1 MRDFVRKQWFLFVLV
16 GAVLFGY
23 FCPGP
28 GLFLRKSLSIQWFI
42 MPTLFLMSFS
52 LKTGAIFRSFLN
64 VRGLASAVVGGY
76 ILTALSLYLLGRVFF
91 PGNPDLA
98 LGLIAC
104 GATPCTLASAAI
116 WTRLAGGNDAL
127 ALAITIVS
135 NLTSFIFSPI
145 ILLVTLG
152 SAVSPPF
159 GRIMTSLFT
168 AIVIPVA
175 LGQVLRI
182 WFGAFADRRKRVISG
197 VCQLLILLVVLV
209 AVSHASQT
217 AARAEGA
224 GLTGA
229 TVALLV
235 VAVGAGHL
243 FALVGCALVAR
254 SLGAPAEDVGAVM
267 FGGSQKTLPVG
278 IYIAEMIAAARPDET
293 LVFIALPIL
302 IYHATQLTIDSFLVG
317 PYRRCVIGEED
328 VEA

>member
-1 MRDFVRKQWFLFVLV
+1 MRDFVRKQWFLFVLL
-16 GAVLFGY
+16 GAVLVGY

-28 GLFLRKSLSIQWFI
+28 GVFLRESLSIKWFI

-76 ILTALSLYLLGRVFF
+76 LFTSLALFVLGRALF
-91 PGNPDLA
+91 PGNRDLV

-135 NLTSFIFSPI
+135 NLTSFLFSPI
-145 ILLVTLG
+145 VLLLTLG

-159 GRIMTSLFT
+159 GRIMTSLLMV
-168 AIVIPVA
+168 IVIPVA

-182 WFGAFADRRKRVISG
+182 WLGAFADRRKRVIS
-197 VCQLLILLVVLV
+197 VICRLLILLVVLV
-209 AVSHASQT
+209 SVSNASQT
-217 AARAEGA
+217 AARAEGG
-224 GLTGA
+224 GLTGM
-229 TVALLV
+229 TFVLLIF
-235 VAVGAGHL
+235 AVGASHL
-243 FALVGCALVAR
+243 FALVGCALIAR
-254 SLGAPAEDVGAVM
+254 LLGAPAEDVGAVM

-302 IYHATQLTIDSFLVG
+302 IYHATQLTIDSFLIG
-317 PYRRCVIGEED
+317 PYRKHVIGEDD
-328 VEA
+328 VKA